1 MVSRRSFLQSSLI
14 LTGGAMLGEKTSF
27 QNEKDVMTV
36 NGAIPA
42 TKIGISL
49 VHEHILV
56 DFIGAEKYDPKKWNH
71 EAVIKRILPYLQEL
85 KQTGCNTMVECTPA
99 YLGRDPLLLQKLSKS
114 SGLRIITNTGYY
126 GGSANKFLP
135 AHAFTETERQLADRW
150 IKEYKQGIGGSG
162 VRPGFIKISVNDS
175 HLSEISKKLIRAAAL
190 CHLATGLTIAS
201 HTGPAIPAL
210 EEINI
215 IKSLGVAPDAFIW
228 VHAQNEKDSDQYIV
242 AARAGAWVSLDGLRD
257 ENVDQYAELL
267 AYMKKQ
273 KFLQRVLVS
282 HDAGWY
288 EPDKPNGGKIRGYT
302 TLFKNLIP
310 TLKKIGF
317 TEQDVTQLLQQNPS
331 KAFAI
336 DIRKHKF

>member
-71 EAVIKRILPYLQEL
+71 EEVIKRILPYLQEL

-150 IKEYKQGIGGSG
+150 IKEYKQGIDGSG

-215 IKSLGVAPDAFIW
+215 IKSLGVAPDAFVW

-257 ENVDQYAELL
+257 ENVDQYTELL

-273 KFLQRVLVS
+273 KFLHRVLVS

-317 TEQDVTQLLQQNPS
+317 TEQDVKQLLQQNPS

-336 DIRKHKF
+336 DIRKA